1 MTNKAA
7 IESVTGR
14 PLVISGGVCPHTS
27 GLHLDAVGV
36 EVSSSGGIVV
46 NAMQQSS
53 VPHIYAV
60 GDCTGGRALAGIP
73 LKQGKK
79 AAKTLTRPR
88 GQISPL
94 LTPMVVYTTPRIA
107 ADGDA
112 AQETAPARS

>member
-60 GDCTGGRALAGIP
+60 GDCTGGRALAGIAI
-73 LKQGKK
+73 KQGKM
-79 AAKTLTRPR
+79 AAKTLT
-88 GQISPL
+88 GQRVQIAPL
-94 LTPMVVYTTPRIA
+94 VTPMVVHTTPQLA
-107 ADGDA
+107 TVGDA
-112 AQETAPARS
+112 AEEDGTPGF

>member
-60 GDCTGGRALAGIP
+60 GDCTGGRALAGIAI
-73 LKQGKK
+73 KQGKV
-79 AAKTLTRPR
+79 AAQTLPGQR
-88 GQISPL
+88 GQFSPP
-94 LTPMVVYTTPRIA
+94 LTPLVVHHTPPLPTVESPA
-107 ADGDA
+107 A
-112 AQETAPARS
+112 

>member
-60 GDCTGGRALAGIP
+60 GDCTGGRALAGIA
-73 LKQGKK
+73 LKQGKM
-79 AAKTLTRPR
+79 AAQALPR
-88 GQISPL
+88 EPGKISPPL
-94 LTPMVVYTTPRIA
+94 
-107 ADGDA
+107 
-112 AQETAPARS
+112 APIVR

>member
-60 GDCTGGRALAGIP
+60 GDCTGGRALAGIAI
-73 LKQGKK
+73 KQGKV
-79 AAKTLTRPR
+79 AAQTLTRQR
-88 GQISPL
+88 GQFSPL
-94 LTPMVVYTTPRIA
+94 LAPMVGPTTTQFA
-107 ADGDA
+107 AVGDQA
-112 AQETAPARS
+112 EGTA